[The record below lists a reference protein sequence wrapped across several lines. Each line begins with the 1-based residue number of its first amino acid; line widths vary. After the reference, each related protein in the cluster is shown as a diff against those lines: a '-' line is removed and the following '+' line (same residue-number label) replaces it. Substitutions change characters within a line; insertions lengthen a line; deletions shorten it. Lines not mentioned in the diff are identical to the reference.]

1 MEVLYLRSGLKL
13 ALITMVVTA
22 LAGLCSSTSFATSSN
37 SPRDAADT
45 RREALIA
52 QLQALRG
59 PHAQARDQLL
69 AAERQLAGAQARLT
83 AARSRLTSLNTALL
97 SLSRHIADDEHVLTT
112 ARGQLAALV
121 RSTYEVAGS
130 DGFAAAILSSG
141 SFNEVVDRYRGAE
154 HVTDQVRRLQETVR
168 GRESALLQE
177 RRDLESRFAEAQA
190 IEDQLSQ
197 DDNRM
202 LALVA
207 ERDIAFQAI
216 DGPSRKLA
224 KEIADLDQ
232 PVFPPATGL
241 LGNGTCG
248 NHFAFGQ
255 CTYYVATRRC
265 VPWFGNAGQWLHAA
279 AEYGF
284 ATGRTPRVGA
294 VAVWRPGQAGAS
306 PAGHVGFV
314 EAVGPEDG
322 VPAGTFRVSE
332 MNWGGWDRVDYR
344 IIDDDAVMGFVYA
357 RA

>member
-1 MEVLYLRSGLKL
+1 MRSGLKL

-177 RRDLESRFAEAQA
+177 RRDLESRFAEAQS

-241 LGNGTCG
+241 LGNGACG

>member
-1 MEVLYLRSGLKL
+1 VVYLRSGVKL

-37 SPRDAADT
+37 SAHDATDA

-154 HVTDQVRRLQETVR
+154 HVTDQVRRLQDTVR

-202 LALVA
+202 IALVA
-207 ERDIAFQAI
+207 ARDIAFQAI

-232 PVFPPATGL
+232 PVFPPSTGL
-241 LGNGTCG
+241 LGNGGCG

-294 VAVWRPGQAGAS
+294 IAVWRPGQAGAS

-314 EAVGPEDG
+314 EAVGPGDG
-322 VPAGTFRVSE
+322 VPSGTFKVSE

-344 IIDDDAVMGFVYA
+344 ILDDDAVMGFVYA

>member
-1 MEVLYLRSGLKL
+1 VVYLRSRIKL
-13 ALITMVVTA
+13 ALITGVATA
-22 LAGLCSSTSFATSSN
+22 LSGVCSSTSFATYSRTS
-37 SPRDAADT
+37 RDAT
-45 RREALIA
+45 EVRREALIA

-59 PHAQARDQLL
+59 PRAQARDQVV
-69 AAERQLAGAQARLT
+69 AAERQLTVAQARLT
-83 AARSRLTSLNTALL
+83 AARSRLSALNDALL

-112 ARGQLAALV
+112 ARAQLAALV

-130 DGFAAAILSSG
+130 DGFAAAILSSS

-154 HVTDQVRRLQETVR
+154 HVTDQVRRLQDTVQT
-168 GRESALLQE
+168 REGALLQE
-177 RRDLESRFAEAQA
+177 RRDLESRFAEAQTV
-190 IEDQLSQ
+190 EDQLSK
-197 DDNRM
+197 DSNRM
-202 LALVA
+202 IALVA

-224 KEIADLDQ
+224 KELADLDQ

-241 LGNGTCG
+241 LGNGSCG

-265 VPWFGNAGQWLHAA
+265 VPWFGNAGQWLRAA

-284 ATGRTPRVGA
+284 PTGRTPRAGA
-294 VAVWRPGQAGAS
+294 IAVWRPGQAGAS

-314 EAVGPEDG
+314 EAVGPGDG
-322 VPAGTFRVSE
+322 LPSGTFKVSE

-344 IIDDDAVMGFVYA
+344 ILDDDSVMGFVYA
-357 RA
+357 RD

>member
-1 MEVLYLRSGLKL
+1 MEVVYLRSRIKL
-13 ALITMVVTA
+13 ALITGVATA
-22 LAGLCSSTSFATSSN
+22 LSGLCSSTSFATSSH

-59 PHAQARDQLL
+59 PRAQARDQLV
-69 AAERQLAGAQARLT
+69 AAERQLTVAQARLN
-83 AARSRLTSLNTALL
+83 AARTRLSALNDALL

-112 ARGQLAALV
+112 ARTQLAALV

-130 DGFAAAILSSG
+130 DGFAAAILSS
-141 SFNEVVDRYRGAE
+141 SNFNEVVDRYRGAE
-154 HVTDQVRRLQETVR
+154 HVTDQVRRLQDTVR
-168 GRESALLQE
+168 SREGALLQE
-177 RRDLESRFAEAQA
+177 RHDLESRFAEAQA
-190 IEDQLSQ
+190 LEDQLSS
-197 DDNRM
+197 DSNRM
-202 LALVA
+202 IALVA

-216 DGPSRKLA
+216 DGPSKKLA
-224 KEIADLDQ
+224 RELADLDQ

-241 LGNGTCG
+241 LGSGCG

-265 VPWFGNAGQWLHAA
+265 VPWFGNAGQWLRSA

-284 ATGRTPRVGA
+284 ATGRTPRPGA
-294 VAVWRPGQAGAS
+294 IAVWRPGQAGAS

-314 EAVGPEDG
+314 EAVGPGDG
-322 VPAGTFRVSE
+322 LPSGTFKVSE

-344 IIDDDAVMGFVYA
+344 IVDDDAVMGFVYA
-357 RA
+357 RD